1 MFKNI
6 TTNNE
11 IKRELSGKIIL
22 FAEVFNKSDKIKIL
36 KNSKEIDLE
45 NIITSDNKILK
56 SLKKDSSCRILKS
69 PKKDLSNSRINT
81 IEDDNS

>member
-6 TTNNE
+6 MTNNE

-22 FAEVFNKSDKIKIL
+22 FAEVFNKSEKIKIL

-45 NIITSDNKILK
+45 NTFTNDNKILK
-56 SLKKDSSCRILKS
+56 SLKKDQSCRILKS
-69 PKKDLSNSRINT
+69 TKKDSFNSRTNT

>member
-1 MFKNI
+1 M
-6 TTNNE
+6 TNNE

-22 FAEVFNKSDKIKIL
+22 FSEVFNKSEKIKIL

-45 NIITSDNKILK
+45 NTFTSDNKILK
-56 SLKKDSSCRILKS
+56 SSKKDQSCRILKS
-69 PKKDLSNSRINT
+69 PKKDSFNSRTNT